1 MASVKLRVSIFLTF
15 LFRICQT
22 SSGNEVCT
30 KETCPESFSY
40 PKDLDW
46 DETTHS
52 ELWGWLK
59 SQTKKEVVT
68 FCKEN
73 FPNEVRN
80 SMKQIL
86 YYVITKKYKMFVA
99 YYVN

>member
-1 MASVKLRVSIFLTF
+1 MERMKMSSISKLKVFVLLTF
-15 LFRICQT
+15 SFQICQT
-22 SSGNEVCT
+22 SNDNGACT
-30 KETCPESFSY
+30 KETCPDSFSY

-46 DETTHS
+46 DSTTHA

-73 FPNEVRN
+73 YPNEVSSYQRF
-80 SMKQIL
+80 SIK
-86 YYVITKKYKMFVA
+86 VRD
-99 YYVN
+99 